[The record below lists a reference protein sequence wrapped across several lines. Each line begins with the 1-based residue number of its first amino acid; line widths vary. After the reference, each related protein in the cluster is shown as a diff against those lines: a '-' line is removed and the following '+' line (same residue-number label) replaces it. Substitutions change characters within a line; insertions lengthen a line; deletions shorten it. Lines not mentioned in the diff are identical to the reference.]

1 MNPPSSK
8 WREEESGGGERGEV
22 SSYVEEFLK
31 VMAESDYLNPFQK
44 HVLLKF
50 GIANEDQAKVL
61 YQASFHVA

>member
-8 WREEESGGGERGEV
+8 WRGEESGGGEREV

-44 HVLLKF
+44 HALLKF
-50 GIANEDQAKVL
+50 GIANEDQAKTL